1 DAIKVSLGFGVRTI
15 VVTKAVGSAA
25 QQGIPEAFRLVM
37 RVGASLI
44 VLPDIRDAVEL
55 LKPDHIYFL
64 STKGEIMGDL
74 NGRVLLIVQAS
85 DQQFMPSELNLG
97 RQVRV
102 LGRDVGSTALL
113 TLALNKILGS
123 CIE

>member
-1 DAIKVSLGFGVRTI
+1 GVRTI